1 MENRFYIFDNLS
13 NSIYNYSL
21 FFYTGLPH
29 DYRKRHYYNK
39 KKEKIPNVFDSL
51 FSIRKVG
58 YIIEIMQNDISEILS
73 PAMEEEDFTKLINQ
87 AFEPKTEIEI
97 PENWKSLLSLSN
109 IYPAF
114 RLDQLLEDNTIDE
127 YLGMI
132 KLHKNY

>member
-1 MENRFYIFDNLS
+1 MKDRFFTIYIPS
-13 NSIYNYSL
+13 KRIYNNSR
-21 FFYTGLPH
+21 FFYTGIPNY
-29 DYRKRHYYNK
+29 YRKRHYYNK
-39 KKEKIPNVFDSL
+39 KKEKIHNVFDSL

-97 PENWKSLLSLSN
+97 PENWKNLLSLSN
-109 IYPAF
+109 IYPSF
-114 RLDQLLEDNTIDE
+114 GLDQLLEDNTIDE